1 MTPPDF
7 IPADVRA
14 RLKALR
20 LRSRRS
26 AQAQG
31 FGLQSS
37 RHLGSG
43 MEFAQYRS
51 YEPGDEP
58 RQIDWK
64 LYARSDRFFVR
75 EAERDSPLTVWLLID
90 TTASMAQSD
99 AARPQW
105 SRLDAA
111 RGLAACVIELAMRQG
126 DRFGVLSVGG
136 AGLDA
141 TDAGTGPRQRDRCL
155 MRLHELSAGG
165 QWPDET
171 ALRPLWQRV
180 HGNAM
185 VIVLSDGFDEHC
197 VALAERLA
205 KAGREVLHIQI
216 LTTDERDFPFRGGY
230 RFRDPETGEELICDG
245 ESVREDFIRRFAQA
259 RTELSTR
266 LAAAGVGHAEY
277 LLDEPLD
284 APLRRWFGES
294 RRHGAPAR

>member
-1 MTPPDF
+1 MTTPDL

-37 RHLGSG
+37 RNLGHG

-90 TTASMAQSD
+90 TTASMAQTD
-99 AARPQW
+99 AARPAR

-111 RGLAACVIELAMRQG
+111 RGLAACVVELAMRQG
-126 DRFGVLSVGG
+126 DRFGLLGVGG
-136 AGLDA
+136 AGLEA
-141 TDAGTGPRQRDRCL
+141 IDAGSGPRQRDRCL
-155 MRLHELSAGG
+155 LTLNTLSATG
-165 QWPDET
+165 QWPDEA

-180 HGNAM
+180 HRNAV
-185 VIVLSDGFDEHC
+185 VIVLSDGFDQRC
-197 VALAERLA
+197 VALTERLA
-205 KAGREVLHIQI
+205 RAGREMLHIQI
-216 LTTDERDFPFRGGY
+216 LTTEERDFPFRGGH
-230 RFRDPETGEELICDG
+230 RFHDPETGDELICDG
-245 ESVREDFIRRFAQA
+245 EAVREAFLLRFAEA
-259 RTELSTR
+259 RAALASR
-266 LAAAGVGHAEY
+266 LAASGVGHVEY

-284 APLRRWFGES
+284 APLQRWFGES
-294 RRHGAPAR
+294 RPHGAPTR

>member
-1 MTPPDF
+1 MTTPDF
-7 IPADVRA
+7 IPPDVRA

-90 TTASMAQSD
+90 TTASMGQTD
-99 AARPQW
+99 AARPAL

-126 DRFGVLSVGG
+126 DRFGLLSVGG
-136 AGLDA
+136 AGLA
-141 TDAGTGPRQRDRCL
+141 VTDAATGPRQRDRCL
-155 MRLHELSAGG
+155 LRLNALSAGG
-165 QWPDET
+165 QWPEET
-171 ALRPLWQRV
+171 SLRPLWQRV

-185 VIVLSDGFDEHC
+185 VIVLSDGFDAHC
-197 VALAERLA
+197 VALTERLA
-205 KAGREVLHIQI
+205 RAEREVLHIQL
-216 LTTDERDFPFRGGY
+216 LTTDERDFPFRGGH
-230 RFRDPETGEELICDG
+230 RFRDPETGDELLCDG
-245 ESVREDFIRRFAQA
+245 DAVREDFIQQFSKA
-259 RTELSTR
+259 RAGLAAR
-266 LAAAGVGHAEY
+266 LAAAGVGHVEY

-284 APLRRWFGES
+284 APLQRWFGES
-294 RRHGAPAR
+294 RQHGALPR